1 MTLEE
6 MLKLHQNLWN
16 WLADEAEKGFIRTK
30 PDYFE
35 LNSSLEVPTCACY
48 ACEYAFQEMTKRKY
62 AYRQAGTIARCR
74 YCPFD
79 WSDETDHMLDLF
91 CEADD
96 SPYEKWLRSTDA
108 KSAAKYA
115 RQIANMKPR

>member
-30 PDYFE
+30 SDYFA
-35 LNSSLEVPTCACY
+35 LHSCLEVPTCACY
-48 ACEYAFQEMTKRKY
+48 ACEYAEQKVNNFYKMPK
-62 AYRQAGTIARCR
+62 GVVARCR

-79 WSDETDHMLDLF
+79 WSDETDHLQDLF

-96 SPYEKWLRSTDA
+96 SPYDKWVHSTDV

>member
-16 WLADEAEKGFIRTK
+16 WLADEAEKGFIRDK
-30 PDYFE
+30 SDYFE
-35 LNSSLEVPTCACY
+35 LHSCLEVPTCACY
-48 ACEYAFQEMTKRKY
+48 ACEYALQKMAKRRY
-62 AYRQAGTIARCR
+62 AYRQAGIVARCR

-96 SPYEKWLRSTDA
+96 SPYDKWLRSTDA